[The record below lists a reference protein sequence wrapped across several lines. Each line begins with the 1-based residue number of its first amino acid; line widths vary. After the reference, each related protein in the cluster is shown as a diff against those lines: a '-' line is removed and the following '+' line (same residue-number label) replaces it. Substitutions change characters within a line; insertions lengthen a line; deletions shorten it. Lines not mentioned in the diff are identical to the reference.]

1 MIDPIA
7 PMTDDTPTDD
17 TLRDDVVVEG
27 SDIDATQPI
36 EEIPARVTGETP
48 VVRSLDDVPV
58 EVLDELTQA
67 FSVTETAPPVP
78 ADSVV
83 IDGFDLV
90 SDQELTRAA
99 PPPLVIEDREL
110 TSEIARDPSASDAP
124 GAPHR
129 RFRLRRIAV
138 RREEGRRRLRILTY
152 VGIPFGLVALILVI
166 LASPIFG
173 VRSVSIDG
181 AKYTAE
187 ETLQA
192 ARDEVDGKS
201 IFSVDLGAAEAILAA
216 DPWVRDARATRE
228 FPSTVHFEISER
240 QPVAWYVG
248 ADNKAR
254 VLDVDGIV
262 IAVLDGQ
269 PTGYMQ
275 ITGVGPDLP
284 AGSRS
289 DDVYTAAAQMA
300 ASLPP
305 EIAGV
310 VQNVGVVNGTDLV
323 MTLRPG
329 GLVQFGRPTDLR
341 AKLVSLV
348 LVLRRQN
355 PDNLATVDLSSGDPI
370 FALK

>member
-1 MIDPIA
+1 
-7 PMTDDTPTDD
+7 MTDDTPTNDIPVDD
-17 TLRDDVVVEG
+17 ADP
-27 SDIDATQPI
+27 TQPVPVVDA
-36 EEIPARVTGETP
+36 PARVTGETP

-67 FSVTETAPPVP
+67 FGVVP
-78 ADSVV
+78 SAGSATHVAGDTVV

-110 TSEIARDPSASDAP
+110 TSEIARDPAGSDAD

-138 RREEGRRRLRILTY
+138 RREAGRRRLRILTY
-152 VGIPFGLVALILVI
+152 VGVPLGIVALVLVV
-166 LASPIFG
+166 LASPLFG

-181 AKYTAE
+181 AKYVAE
-187 ETLQA
+187 ETLRA

-216 DPWVRDARATRE
+216 DPWVRDARATRD

-240 QPVAWYVG
+240 QPVAWYLG
-248 ADNKAR
+248 ADNKSR
-254 VLDVDGIV
+254 VLDVEGIV

-284 AGSRS
+284 AGARS

-305 EIAGV
+305 EIAGA

-323 MTLRPG
+323 MTLRQG

-370 FALK
+370 FSLK

>member
-1 MIDPIA
+1 MIDPFA
-7 PMTDDTPTDD
+7 TMTDDTPTNDAD
-17 TLRDDVVVEG
+17 AVESIEDV
-27 SDIDATQPI
+27 S
-36 EEIPARVTGETP
+36 ARVTGETP

-58 EVLDELTQA
+58 DVLDELTQA
-67 FSVTETAPPVP
+67 FSVTASSAQAPT
-78 ADSVV
+78 DSVV
-83 IDGFDLV
+83 IDGFDLI
-90 SDQELTRAA
+90 SDEELTHAA

-110 TSEIARDPSASDAP
+110 TSEIVRDPSASDAS

-138 RREEGRRRLRILTY
+138 RREAGRRRLRIVTY
-152 VGIPFGLVALILVI
+152 VGVSLGVVAVILVV
-166 LASPIFG
+166 LASPLFG
-173 VRSVSIDG
+173 VRTVTIDG

-192 ARDEVDGKS
+192 ARDEVEGKS

-228 FPSTVHFEISER
+228 FPSQVNFEISER
-240 QPVAWYVG
+240 QPVAWYIG

-269 PTGYMQ
+269 PTGYLQ

-284 AGSRS
+284 AGSPT

-323 MTLRPG
+323 MTLRAG

-370 FALK
+370 FALR

>member
-1 MIDPIA
+1 MTDDA
-7 PMTDDTPTDD
+7 PTNDSDDTPT
-17 TLRDDVVVEG
+17 
-27 SDIDATQPI
+27 
-36 EEIPARVTGETP
+36 RVTGETP

-67 FSVTETAPPVP
+67 FSIVDATTRAPSNTAATGNASTDTASTET
-78 ADSVV
+78 V
-83 IDGFDLV
+83 IIDAFDLV
-90 SDQELTRAA
+90 SDEELTRAA

-110 TSEIARDPSASDAP
+110 TSEIVRDPSLGDAS
-124 GAPHR
+124 GVPHR

-138 RREEGRRRLRILTY
+138 RREAGRRRLRILTY
-152 VGIPFGLVALILVI
+152 VGVPLGVVAVILVV
-166 LASPIFG
+166 LASPLFG
-173 VRSVSIDG
+173 VRNVSIDG

-187 ETLQA
+187 ETLRA

-240 QPVAWYVG
+240 QPVAWYLG

-300 ASLPP
+300 ASLPA

-323 MTLRPG
+323 MTLRAG

>member
-1 MIDPIA
+1 
-7 PMTDDTPTDD
+7 
-17 TLRDDVVVEG
+17 
-27 SDIDATQPI
+27 
-36 EEIPARVTGETP
+36 
-48 VVRSLDDVPV
+48 
-58 EVLDELTQA
+58 
-67 FSVTETAPPVP
+67 
-78 ADSVV
+78 
-83 IDGFDLV
+83 
-90 SDQELTRAA
+90 
-99 PPPLVIEDREL
+99 
-110 TSEIARDPSASDAP
+110 
-124 GAPHR
+124 
-129 RFRLRRIAV
+129 
-138 RREEGRRRLRILTY
+138 LRILTY